1 MIKINLTNK
10 IGHSKVFLIEIKI
23 RMINIKIEII
33 IIIQIIINKPIVLIK
48 ISKNFFNLK
57 ISIRKQLK

>member
-23 RMINIKIEII
+23 RMINIKTEII

>member
-1 MIKINLTNK
+1 VIKINLTNK
-10 IGHSKVFLIEIKI
+10 IDHSKVFLIEIKI

>member
-10 IGHSKVFLIEIKI
+10 IDHSKVFLIEIKI